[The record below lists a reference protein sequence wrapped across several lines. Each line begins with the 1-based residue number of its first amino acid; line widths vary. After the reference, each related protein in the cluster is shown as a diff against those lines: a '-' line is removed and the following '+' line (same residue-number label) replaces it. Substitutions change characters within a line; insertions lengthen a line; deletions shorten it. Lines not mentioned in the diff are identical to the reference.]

1 MRQKM
6 VDKLLTL
13 VKRNYEEIAVEFDL
27 TRKKEVW
34 PKMRELT
41 VALPASASILDLG
54 CGNGRLL
61 EVLPNQVKYLGID
74 NSEALIRLARENYPG
89 KEFRFGDILELDKLP
104 ETDFTTIFCLAV
116 LQHIPGRNLRLK
128 ALKQM
133 SAKLVPGG
141 QLIISAWNLWQNRK
155 YRSLLFKNYWLKILG
170 RNKLGFND
178 LLFPWKNSRGE
189 AVSERYYHAF
199 TKKELKKLARLT
211 GLRIRELKRDRH
223 NYWFILENKNK

>member
-1 MRQKM
+1 MA
-6 VDKLLTL
+6 DKLLAL
-13 VKRNYEEIAVEFDL
+13 VKRNYEEIAVEFNS

-34 PKMRELT
+34 PKMRELAA
-41 VALPASASILDLG
+41 ALPASANILDLG

-61 EVLPNQVKYLGID
+61 EVLSNQVKYLGID
-74 NSEALIRLARENYPG
+74 NSEALIKLAKINYSQR
-89 KEFRFGDILELDKLP
+89 EFRVGDILELDQLP
-104 ETDFTTIFCLAV
+104 ETNFTTIFCLAV
-116 LQHIPGRNLRLK
+116 LQHIPGRDLRLK

-133 SAKLVPGG
+133 SAKLAPSG
-141 QLIISAWNLWQNRK
+141 QLIISVWNLWQNRK

-189 AVSERYYHAF
+189 EVSERYYHAF

-211 GLRIRELKRDRH
+211 GFRIIELKRDQH
-223 NYWFILENKNK
+223 NYWLILENKNK